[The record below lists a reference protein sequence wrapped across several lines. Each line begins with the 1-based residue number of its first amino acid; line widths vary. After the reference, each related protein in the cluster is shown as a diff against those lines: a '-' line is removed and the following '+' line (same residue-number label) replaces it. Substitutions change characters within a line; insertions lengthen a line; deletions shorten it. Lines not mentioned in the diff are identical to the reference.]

1 MPDTKTKSDM
11 HRLLPILVIIVGVV
25 LMIGK
30 IVVDSEPGGIPILLI
45 LLGAGWYFILRVR
58 RSFGERF

>member
-1 MPDTKTKSDM
+1 MHDTSKKLDIPTVVAM
-11 HRLLPILVIIVGVV
+11 LIIIVGVV

-45 LLGAGWYFILRVR
+45 LVGTGWFFVQQIRT
-58 RSFGERF
+58 RSHQS